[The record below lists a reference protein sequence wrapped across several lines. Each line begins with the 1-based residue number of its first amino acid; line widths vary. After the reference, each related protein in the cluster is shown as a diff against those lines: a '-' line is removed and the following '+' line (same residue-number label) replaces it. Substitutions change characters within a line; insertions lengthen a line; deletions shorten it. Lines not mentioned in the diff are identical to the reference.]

1 MLPLVKEAG
10 IGSKLD
16 HSASE
21 NFPSFLPLP
30 DFRLFDSPSFPPTPG
45 VPPRSASPNMPV
57 FKMIDTFRENGYASS
72 IKRFPS
78 ACAAIPVQGN
88 SSTPV
93 TQLLG
98 RWRGGDREALD
109 SLIPLVY
116 DELRSIAQRYLRNE
130 RPGHTLQSTA
140 LVHEAY
146 VRLINQELPEWQNRA
161 HFFAVAAQL
170 MRQILVDHARAFRAG
185 KRGGGVCNLALD
197 EAEQKA
203 KRVDI
208 DILAL
213 DDALKALTAMDAQQG
228 KVVELKFFGGLSI
241 EDTAEVLGVS
251 SSTVKRD
258 WITARAWL
266 HRELNRTGAT

>member
-1 MLPLVKEAG
+1 LQ
-10 IGSKLD
+10 
-16 HSASE
+16 
-21 NFPSFLPLP
+21 
-30 DFRLFDSPSFPPTPG
+30 
-45 VPPRSASPNMPV
+45 
-57 FKMIDTFRENGYASS
+57 
-72 IKRFPS
+72 
-78 ACAAIPVQGN
+78 QGTSN
-88 SSTPV
+88 QV
-93 TQLLG
+93 TELLG
-98 RWRGGDREALD
+98 RWRNGDRDALD

-116 DELRSIAQRYLRNE
+116 EELRRIAQHYLRNE

-146 VRLINQELPEWQNRA
+146 VRLIRQDLPQWQNRA

-170 MRQILVDHARAFRAG
+170 MRQILVDHARAYRAD

-197 EAEQKA
+197 DAEKDAQPVD
-203 KRVDI
+203 VDI
-208 DILAL
+208 VAL
-213 DDALKALTAMDAQQG
+213 DDALKTLSAMDPQQG

-266 HRELNRTGAT
+266 HRELDRSAAF